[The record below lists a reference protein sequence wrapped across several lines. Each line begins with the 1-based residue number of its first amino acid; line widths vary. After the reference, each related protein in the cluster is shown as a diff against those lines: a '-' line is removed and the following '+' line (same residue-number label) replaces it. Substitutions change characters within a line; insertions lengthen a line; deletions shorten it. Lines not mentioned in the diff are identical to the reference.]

1 MTDKKIAA
9 TNLKDIAHDV
19 QRDNPHLGSR
29 ADVEHL
35 LKCCLNVMLERVA
48 AGGQVKLR
56 GFGVFEAKTFKGRT
70 LKSPLMDDG
79 EIEFPDQ
86 LVLRFRQSQAAKSL
100 INETA
105 ANLRQPSKSK
115 KAAAKKAAP
124 KKADKKADKKAA
136 KKAAPKKPA
145 AKKSAAKKPAAKK
158 ADKKAAA
165 KKKAAD
171 AAKAA
176 KK

>member
-1 MTDKKIAA
+1 MTEDKKIAA

-19 QRDNPHLGSR
+19 QRDNPHLGSK

-35 LKCCLNVMLERVA
+35 LKCSFAVMLERVA
-48 AGGQVKLR
+48 AGGQLKLR

-70 LKSPLMDDG
+70 LKSPLMEDQGG

-86 LVLRFRQSQAAKSL
+86 LVLRFRQSQAAKKL

-105 ANLRQPSKSK
+105 ASFKQPSKK
-115 KAAAKKAAP
+115 KAAAKK
-124 KKADKKADKKAA
+124 DTKKAA
-136 KKAAPKKPA
+136 AKKDTKKA
-145 AKKSAAKKPAAKK
+145 AAKKPATKKAAAKK
-158 ADKKAAA
+158 PDKKAAA